1 MQSNYYIYNEKGKTE
16 KETAVTRL
24 ALIQQLT
31 TSSVGREVHGRHS
44 LGRNVVTRTI
54 DSLLALARQY
64 VPPVHWLGAAV
75 TAVILFLY
83 VRLVAF
89 TSHLRSVG
97 EKAWPDLSA
106 GSVLALLHRDA
117 PSLLVA
123 FVMRRPQV
131 PCSIM
136 ISGDSRGD
144 CLALLSRMLG
154 LHVVRGDSDEGGWP
168 ALGELS
174 KALIEG
180 SCAIIAVDGGG
191 PARVAKVGA
200 VALASAA
207 AAPLLPLAADCY
219 PAFEERHKWDTARNP
234 LPFCT
239 VFISLGPA
247 LVYEPL
253 VDAPSIEQARKRLE
267 EALNVMSLERFA
279 T

>member
-1 MQSNYYIYNEKGKTE
+1 MQSDYYINNEKGKTE
-16 KETAVTRL
+16 KETAITRL
-24 ALIQQLT
+24 ALIQQLMINP
-31 TSSVGREVHGRHS
+31 VRREVRGRAA

-54 DSLLALARQY
+54 DSLLALARRY
-64 VPPVHWLGAAV
+64 VPPLHWLGAAT
-75 TAVILFLY
+75 TAAILFLY
-83 VRLVAF
+83 VRLVAL
-89 TSHLRSVG
+89 TARLRPRG
-97 EKAWPDLSA
+97 ERAWPDLSA
-106 GSVLALLHRDA
+106 GCVLALFHRDA

-123 FVMRRPQV
+123 FAMRRPQV

-136 ISGDSRGD
+136 IAGDSRGD
-144 CLALLSRMLG
+144 SLALLSRLLG

-207 AAPLLPLAADCY
+207 SAPLVPVAADCY
-219 PAFEERHKWDTARNP
+219 PAFEERHKWDIARNP

-247 LVYEPL
+247 LVFEQL
-253 VDAPSIEQARKRLE
+253 VDASSIEHARKRLE
-267 EALNVMSLERFA
+267 EVLNVMSLDKFA